1 MSGMQSLH
9 PHAARAGGQKRSAPF
24 GQSRNAP
31 FGQSRSAPFA
41 RLATLVLVCLA
52 TLAGCGGGG
61 GSSGSTGGGA
71 GGGTSNDPCS
81 ITARNQWVID
91 NLREW
96 YLFPSLLP
104 ATVNAA
110 SYNDPQALI
119 DAMTATARAQSK
131 DRYFTYITSIAQENA
146 FFNSGAT
153 AGFGVRLQYD
163 GVNARLYVTE
173 AFEGAPA
180 LAAGIDRGD
189 EITAIG
195 TSANSLTSVASLF
208 ATGGSQAVSD
218 ALGPSTAGTTRS
230 FSVFGP
236 AGNRTVTVTKADYSL
251 SPVSNRYGARILD
264 DAGRKVGYLNLR
276 TFIGTADSQL
286 RSAFASFRAAGINEV
301 ILDFRYNGGGLVA
314 TAELLGDLLGS
325 NRSSGQIFDQLTFR
339 PEKSSNNS
347 VHYFSPQPEAI
358 APVKLAF
365 ITTGASA
372 SASELV
378 VNGMLPYFT
387 TNLALVGANTYGK
400 PVGQVAIDR
409 ASCDDRLRVIAFSTR
424 NAAGSDNYFTGLA
437 STVNVTC
444 RAGDDLTHALGD
456 LLEAS
461 TRQALDFLAGR
472 PCTAMASTSTPGL
485 AKPTAPEGMLAE
497 PELLMPAKPTPA
509 QREVPGLF

>member
-1 MSGMQSLH
+1 MH
-9 PHAARAGGQKRSAPF
+9 YPT
-24 GQSRNAP
+24 
-31 FGQSRSAPFA
+31 

-61 GSSGSTGGGA
+61 GGGGSTAGNGGG
-71 GGGTSNDPCS
+71 GVSNDPCS

-91 NLREW
+91 TMREW
-96 YLFPSLLP
+96 YLYPTLLP
-104 ATVNAA
+104 ATVSA
-110 SYNDPQALI
+110 SAYNDPQALI
-119 DAMTATARAQSK
+119 DAMTATARTQNK

-153 AGFGVRLQYD
+153 AGFGIRLQYD
-163 GVNARLYVTE
+163 SANARLLVTE

-195 TSANSLTSVASLF
+195 ASEATLAAVAGLF
-208 ATGGSQAVSD
+208 ASGGPQAVSD
-218 ALGPSTAGTTRS
+218 ALGPSTAGTTRALR
-230 FSVFGP
+230 VVGP
-236 AGNRTVTVTKADYSL
+236 AGTRTVTVAKADYSL
-251 SPVSNRYGARILD
+251 QPVSSRYGARILD
-264 DAGRKVGYLNLR
+264 DAGRRVGYLNLR

-314 TAELLGDLLGS
+314 TAELLGDLLGG
-325 NRSSGQIFDQLTFR
+325 NRSSGQIFDQITFR
-339 PEKSSNNS
+339 TEKSSNNS
-347 VHYFSPQPEAI
+347 THYFAPQPEAI

-400 PVGQVAIDR
+400 PVGQIAVDR
-409 ASCDDRLRVIAFSTR
+409 ASCDDRLRVVAFSTR
-424 NAAGSDNYFTGLA
+424 NASGSDNYFTGLA

-444 RAGDDLTHALGD
+444 RAGDDLSRPLGD
-456 LLEAS
+456 LLETS

-472 PCTAMASTSTPGL
+472 PCTAMATAGAPGL
-485 AKPTAPEGMLAE
+485 AKPSVPDGLVVE
-497 PELLMPAKPTPA
+497 PEPLVPARPTPA